1 MARLSSFVPKAI
13 TGWQVG
19 AVQSTWGPSSQG
31 GGVRG
36 GNSSHFTDE
45 ETEAQKEGRGWC
57 RDTEQVP
64 KFKLLCQKANFS
76 LWGDRKGKLLQLSKE
91 KKGRKKN

>member
-1 MARLSSFVPKAI
+1 M
-13 TGWQVG
+13 G
-19 AVQSTWGPSSQG
+19 AVQSRQG
-31 GGVRG
+31 VEG

-45 ETEAQKEGRGWC
+45 ETEAQREDRGWF

-64 KFKLLCQKANFS
+64 KFKFLCQKVNFS

-91 KKGRKKN
+91 KREGKRTSS